1 MMSTLTIRNIDDDV
15 KQRLRRQAATRGV
28 SMEEEARLALRSWVR
43 AQADRPDEGLGTR
56 IHRRFKALG
65 GFEFDLPPRG
75 PARPLPDIF
84 EE

>member
-1 MMSTLTIRNIDDDV
+1 MGTLTIRNIDDDV

-43 AQADRPDEGLGTR
+43 AQASWPDEGLGSR
-56 IHRRFKALG
+56 LHRRFKELG
-65 GFEFDLPPRG
+65 GFEFDDLPRG
-75 PARPLPDIF
+75 SARPLPDIF